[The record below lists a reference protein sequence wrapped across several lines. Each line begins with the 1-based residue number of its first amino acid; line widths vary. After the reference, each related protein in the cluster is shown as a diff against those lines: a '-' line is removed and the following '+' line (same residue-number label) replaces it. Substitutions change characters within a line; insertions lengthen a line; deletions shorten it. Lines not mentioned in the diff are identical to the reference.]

1 MSLSA
6 PTGNHDRADI
16 VSARAAWGPAPRRG
30 GRGAR
35 GAAPLNLFWQDLVNG
50 LLAGGIFAVVALG
63 FSLVWG
69 IMNIINLAHGALIML
84 GAYTSYV
91 LFTAFHIDPFV
102 SIPIS
107 FAVLFVFG
115 YCVQRFVINFVVRAP
130 ILTTFLLTF
139 GLSLLIVN
147 VALLIFHGRHQGHRN
162 LIQRLKF
169 FARSGDGRLREAL
182 DAWSR
187 RCSSPRSCTC
197 SSRVSKTGR
206 AIRAMAM
213 DIDAAQLSGVRVA
226 HLYAIVFG
234 LGAGLAGAA
243 GALISLSFGLQP
255 SMGDPFVIS
264 AFVVCVLGGLGTVQ
278 GALVGGLVYGVLE
291 SFGSQ
296 YIGTGLQ
303 DAVALVVLLIVLIVR
318 PNGIL
323 GKATA

>member
-1 MSLSA
+1 
-6 PTGNHDRADI
+6 
-16 VSARAAWGPAPRRG
+16 
-30 GRGAR
+30 
-35 GAAPLNLFWQDLVNG
+35 LNLFWQDLVNG

-84 GAYTSYV
+84 GAYTTYV

-147 VALLIFHGRHQGHRN
+147 VALLIFHGDIKGIETSYSGSN
-162 LIQRLKF
+162 
-169 FARSGDGRLREAL
+169 FALGPVTVAYVKLWTLVAAL
-182 DAWSR
+182 VITTLVHVFLTR
-187 RCSSPRSCTC
+187 T
-197 SSRVSKTGR
+197 KTGR

-234 LGAGLAGAA
+234 LGSGLAGAA

>member
-1 MSLSA
+1 M
-6 PTGNHDRADI
+6 D
-16 VSARAAWGPAPRRG
+16 
-30 GRGAR
+30 
-35 GAAPLNLFWQDLVNG
+35 LFWQDLVNG
-50 LLAGGIFAVVALG
+50 ILAGGIFAVVALG

-69 IMNIINLAHGALIML
+69 IMNIINLAHGALIMM
-84 GAYTSYV
+84 GAFVSYV
-91 LFTAFHIDPFV
+91 LFTTFHIDPFL
-102 SIPIS
+102 SIPIA
-107 FAVLFVFG
+107 FALLFAFG

-147 VALLIFHGRHQGHRN
+147 VALLVFHGDIKGITTSYSGSN
-162 LIQRLKF
+162 
-169 FARSGDGRLREAL
+169 FALGPVTVAWVKLWTLVAAL
-182 DAWSR
+182 AITALMQLFLTR
-187 RCSSPRSCTC
+187 TR
-197 SSRVSKTGR
+197 TGR

-226 HLYAIVFG
+226 HLYAVVFG

-243 GALISLSFGLQP
+243 GVLISLTYSLQP
-255 SMGDPFVIS
+255 SMGDPFVIT

-278 GALVGGLVYGVLE
+278 GALVGGIVYGVLE
-291 SFGSQ
+291 AFGAQ

-318 PNGIL
+318 PHGIL